1 MAVEL
6 DSGGVPH
13 LKGTGIPVHQIS
25 ALVAGQGVEATLEDY
40 PNLTLEQVE
49 AAVDH
54 ARAHPSTGRPFPAKS
69 MKRAIAD
76 AASAGAF
83 DIDTVGIELAPD
95 DFR

>member
-1 MAVEL
+1 MAVET
-6 DSGGVPH
+6 DNQGVPFQ
-13 LKGTGIPVHQIS
+13 KGPGVPVHQIA

-49 AAVDH
+49 DAVAH
-54 ARAHPSTGRPFPAKS
+54 ARAYPNTGRPFPAKS

-76 AASAGAF
+76 AASAGTF
-83 DIDTVGIELAPD
+83 DIDTAGIDLTPD